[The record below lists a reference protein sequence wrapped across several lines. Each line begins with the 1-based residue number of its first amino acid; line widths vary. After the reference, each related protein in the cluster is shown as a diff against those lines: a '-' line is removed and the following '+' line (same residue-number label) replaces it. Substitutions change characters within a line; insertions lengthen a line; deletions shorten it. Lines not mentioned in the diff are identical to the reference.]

1 MKANKS
7 KLKKTENKTTR
18 SQKEMS
24 KKTGSP
30 PVYVKNTQCAIE
42 TDKILQ
48 PKSDKTV
55 NKVTSFD
62 KEKVDK
68 PTPATKTNTKPSKS
82 VKRKSAHK
90 YTPILSPPPQKR
102 KISPLLSTIGLS
114 LISTNPTINSSDQLP
129 VICENIP
136 VDESSVSFNTNDCP
150 NIPTTVLPPKYNH
163 ATPVDNIEKMQAQQQ
178 DDSRVKMSSCDN
190 LKQEKNRALL
200 ADASVNSH
208 STCLDMSHRSE
219 DKKSCYNV
227 LISPRLNHESQKLE
241 CLPATENLQDK
252 IAPTSISKT
261 DIYPV
266 TDIQQEHGQILM
278 SQAAHRSLLIHSK
291 DKENLISTRPGLC
304 RSHSPLASIV

>member
-1 MKANKS
+1 
-7 KLKKTENKTTR
+7 
-18 SQKEMS
+18 MS

-82 VKRKSAHK
+82 LKRKSAHK
-90 YTPILSPPPQKR
+90 YTPILSPPPPQK

-114 LISTNPTINSSDQLP
+114 RISTNPTINSSDQLP
-129 VICENIP
+129 VICDNIP
-136 VDESSVSFNTNDCP
+136 VDESSVSVNTNDCP
-150 NIPTTVLPPKYNH
+150 NIPTSELPAKYNP
-163 ATPVDNIEKMQAQQQ
+163 ATPADNIEKMQAQQQ
-178 DDSRVKMSSCDN
+178 GGLQVKMSSCDN
-190 LKQEKNRALL
+190 LRQEKDRAVL
-200 ADASVNSH
+200 ADAAVNSH

-219 DKKSCYNV
+219 NSQSCDNILSSPQ
-227 LISPRLNHESQKLE
+227 LIHESQIQKR
-241 CLPATENLQDK
+241 LPATLNLQDK

-266 TDIQQEHGQILM
+266 TDIQQEHDQVLM
-278 SQAAHRSLLIHSK
+278 SQAAPASLLIRSK
-291 DKENLISTRPGLC
+291 DKENLISARLGMCLGLSC
-304 RSHSPLASIV
+304 SSIEMINM

>member
-1 MKANKS
+1 
-7 KLKKTENKTTR
+7 
-18 SQKEMS
+18 MS

-82 VKRKSAHK
+82 LKRKSAHK
-90 YTPILSPPPQKR
+90 YTPILSPPPPLKK

-114 LISTNPTINSSDQLP
+114 LSSANPTINSSDQLP
-129 VICENIP
+129 VTCDNTLLD
-136 VDESSVSFNTNDCP
+136 VSSVSVNFNDCP
-150 NIPTTVLPPKYNH
+150 NIPTTELPPQYNP
-163 ATPVDNIEKMQAQQQ
+163 ATPANNIEKMQAQQQ
-178 DDSRVKMSSCDN
+178 DDLRVKMSSCDN
-190 LKQEKNRALL
+190 LKQEKDRAVL
-200 ADASVNSH
+200 ANAAVNSH
-208 STCLDMSHRSE
+208 STCLDTSHRSE
-219 DKKSCYNV
+219 NLQSCDSI
-227 LISPRLNHESQKLE
+227 LSSPRHNHESEMLE
-241 CLPATENLQDK
+241 RLPATENLQDK

-266 TDIQQEHGQILM
+266 TDIQQEHGQVLM
-278 SQAAHRSLLIHSK
+278 SQAAPGSLLIHSK
-291 DKENLISTRPGLC
+291 DKENLISARPGMCLGLSC
-304 RSHSPLASIV
+304 RSIDMINM